1 MMRKRVKEGSAIFL
15 ALAVAFSVFALPGVW
30 AANAIQVDRTD
41 CSVEFSV
48 GSDYTELQKSDV
60 TVDLY
65 KVASVDKSGEYTV
78 VKDFKGLDVS
88 GLSIEDKDGSAA
100 EWAKRAEAA
109 AQMVTDGSIAPT
121 KEVVTKNGMVTASKM
136 ETGLYLICPEQV
148 VTDNYTY
155 TFAPSMVSLPNNYYG
170 NGGSDTW
177 VYNLTGENGITLKP
191 EQHERFG
198 DLLINKTLTA
208 LNATSGDKATFVFQ
222 IDITKAD
229 GTTESK
235 VEALTFDAAGK
246 QSAKITGLPA
256 GAQVKV
262 TEVYSGAS
270 YELTSTNGVQTT
282 ITANDEYSAADAP
295 TAEVSFI
302 NETDGRTNG
311 GYGVVNHFELDENGQ
326 YQYIAQEK

>member
-15 ALAVAFSVFALPGVW
+15 ALAVAFSVFAVPGVW

-60 TVDLY
+60 TIDLY

-88 GLSIEDKDGSAA
+88 GLSIEDKAGSAA
-100 EWAKRAEAA
+100 EWAKRAETA
-109 AQMVTDGSIAPT
+109 AQMAKAGSITP
-121 KEVVTKNGMVTASKM
+121 KKVVTKNGTVTAGKL

-170 NGGSDTW
+170 DGGSDTW

-229 GTTESK
+229 GTTQSK

-270 YELTSTNGVQTT
+270 YKLTSMNGVQTT
-282 ITANDEYSAADAP
+282 ITANDEYSADGAP

>member
-60 TVDLY
+60 TIDLY

-88 GLSIEDKDGSAA
+88 GLSIEDKAGSAG
-100 EWAKRAEAA
+100 EWAKRAETA
-109 AQMVTDGSIAPT
+109 AQMAKAGSITP
-121 KEVVTKNGMVTASKM
+121 KKVVTKNGTVTASKL

-170 NGGSDTW
+170 DGGSDTW
-177 VYNLTGENGITLKP
+177 VYNLTGKNGITLKP

-229 GTTESK
+229 GTTQSK

-270 YELTSTNGVQTT
+270 YKLTSMNGVQTT
-282 ITANDEYSAADAP
+282 ITANDEYSADGAP

>member
-60 TVDLY
+60 TIDLY

-88 GLSIEDKDGSAA
+88 GLSIEDKAGSAA
-100 EWAKRAEAA
+100 EWAKRAETA
-109 AQMVTDGSIAPT
+109 AQMVKAGSITP
-121 KEVVTKNGMVTASKM
+121 KKVVTKNGTVTASKL

-170 NGGSDTW
+170 DGGSDTW

-229 GTTESK
+229 GTTQSK

-270 YELTSTNGVQTT
+270 YKLTSMNGVQTT
-282 ITANDEYSAADAP
+282 ITANDEYSADGAP

>member
-60 TVDLY
+60 TIDLY

-88 GLSIEDKDGSAA
+88 GLSIEDKAGSAA
-100 EWAKRAEAA
+100 EWAKRAETA
-109 AQMVTDGSIAPT
+109 AQMAKAGSITP
-121 KEVVTKNGMVTASKM
+121 KKVVTKNGTVTASKL

-170 NGGSDTW
+170 DGGSDTW
-177 VYNLTGENGITLKP
+177 VYNLTGKNGITLKP

-229 GTTESK
+229 GTTQSK

-270 YELTSTNGVQTT
+270 YKLTSMNGVQTT
-282 ITANDEYSAADAP
+282 ITANDEYSADGAP

>member
-1 MMRKRVKEGSAIFL
+1 MMKKRVKEGSAIFL

-48 GSDYTELQKSDV
+48 GSDYTELKTSDV

-65 KVASVDKSGEYTV
+65 KVASVDKSGDYTV
-78 VKDFKGLDVS
+78 VTDFKGLDVS
-88 GLSIEDKDGSAA
+88 GLSIDDKDASAA
-100 EWAKRAEAA
+100 EWAKRAETA
-109 AQMVTDGSIAPT
+109 AQMVTDDSIAPT
-121 KEVVTKNGMVTASKM
+121 KEVVTKNGMVTANNL
-136 ETGLYLICPEQV
+136 ETGLYLICPAEV

-155 TFAPSMVSLPNNYYG
+155 TFTPSLVSLPNNYYG

-198 DLLINKTLTA
+198 DLVINKTLTA

-235 VEALTFDAAGK
+235 VEALTFEAAGT

-256 GAQVKV
+256 GAQVTV

-270 YELTSTNGVQTT
+270 YKLTSENGVQTT
-282 ITANDEYSAADAP
+282 ITANDEYSAAGAP
-295 TAEVSFI
+295 TAEVSFT

-311 GYGVVNHFELDENGQ
+311 GYGVVNHFELDDNGQ
-326 YQYIAQEK
+326 YQYTGQEQ

>member
-60 TVDLY
+60 TIDLY

-88 GLSIEDKDGSAA
+88 GLSIEDKAGSAA
-100 EWAKRAEAA
+100 EWAKRAETA
-109 AQMVTDGSIAPT
+109 AQMAKAGSITP
-121 KEVVTKNGMVTASKM
+121 KKVVTKNGTVTANKL

-170 NGGSDTW
+170 DGGSDTW
-177 VYNLTGENGITLKP
+177 VYNLTGENAVTLKP

-198 DLLINKTLTA
+198 DLIIKKTLDK
-208 LNATSGDKATFVFQ
+208 LNTTSSTKATFVFQ
-222 IDITKAD
+222 IDLTKED
-229 GTTESK
+229 GTTLRK
-235 VEALTFDAAGK
+235 VEAIDFTAGGTESVK
-246 QSAKITGLPA
+246 LTGLPA
-256 GAQVKV
+256 GATVKV
-262 TEVYSGAS
+262 SEVYSGAS
-270 YELTSTNGVQTT
+270 YTLTSDATVETQ
-282 ITANDEYSAADAP
+282 ITANDEYSAEGAP

-302 NETDGRTNG
+302 NKADGRTNG

>member
-60 TVDLY
+60 TIDLY

-88 GLSIEDKDGSAA
+88 GLSIEDKAGSAA
-100 EWAKRAEAA
+100 EWAKRAETA
-109 AQMVTDGSIAPT
+109 AQMAKAGSITP
-121 KEVVTKNGMVTASKM
+121 KKVVTKNGTVTAGKL

-170 NGGSDTW
+170 DGGSDTW
-177 VYNLTGENGITLKP
+177 VYNLTGVNGITLKP

-229 GTTESK
+229 GTTQSK

-270 YELTSTNGVQTT
+270 YKLTSMNGVQTT
-282 ITANDEYSAADAP
+282 ITANDEYSADGAP

>member
-60 TVDLY
+60 TIDLY

-88 GLSIEDKDGSAA
+88 GLSIEDKAGSAA
-100 EWAKRAEAA
+100 EWAKRAETA
-109 AQMVTDGSIAPT
+109 AQMAKAGSITP
-121 KEVVTKNGMVTASKM
+121 KKVVTKNGTVTASKL

-170 NGGSDTW
+170 DGGSDTW

-229 GTTESK
+229 GTTQSK

-270 YELTSTNGVQTT
+270 YKLTSMNGVQTT
-282 ITANDEYSAADAP
+282 ITANDEYSADGAP

>member
-1 MMRKRVKEGSAIFL
+1 M
-15 ALAVAFSVFALPGVW
+15 
-30 AANAIQVDRTD
+30 
-41 CSVEFSV
+41 
-48 GSDYTELQKSDV
+48 
-60 TVDLY
+60 
-65 KVASVDKSGEYTV
+65 
-78 VKDFKGLDVS
+78 
-88 GLSIEDKDGSAA
+88 
-100 EWAKRAEAA
+100 
-109 AQMVTDGSIAPT
+109 
-121 KEVVTKNGMVTASKM
+121 
-136 ETGLYLICPEQV
+136 
-148 VTDNYTY
+148 
-155 TFAPSMVSLPNNYYG
+155 
-170 NGGSDTW
+170 
-177 VYNLTGENGITLKP
+177 
-191 EQHERFG
+191 
-198 DLLINKTLTA
+198 
-208 LNATSGDKATFVFQ
+208 NATSGDKATFVFQ

-229 GTTESK
+229 GTTQSK

-270 YELTSTNGVQTT
+270 YELTSMNGVQTT

>member
-60 TVDLY
+60 TIDLY

-88 GLSIEDKDGSAA
+88 GLSIEDKAGSAG
-100 EWAKRAEAA
+100 EWAKRAETA
-109 AQMVTDGSIAPT
+109 AQMAKAGSITP
-121 KEVVTKNGMVTASKM
+121 KKVVTKNGTVTASKL

-170 NGGSDTW
+170 DGGSDTW

-229 GTTESK
+229 GTTQSK

-270 YELTSTNGVQTT
+270 YKLTSMNGVQTT
-282 ITANDEYSAADAP
+282 ITANDEYSADGAP

>member
-88 GLSIEDKDGSAA
+88 GLNIEDKDGSAA
-100 EWAKRAEAA
+100 EWAKRAETA
-109 AQMVTDGSIAPT
+109 AQMAKAGSITP
-121 KEVVTKNGMVTASKM
+121 KKVVTKNGMVTASKL

-155 TFAPSMVSLPNNYYG
+155 TFAPYLISLPNNYYG

-198 DLLINKTLTA
+198 DLVINKTLTA

>member
-48 GSDYTELQKSDV
+48 GSDYTEQQKSDV
-60 TVDLY
+60 TIDLY

-88 GLSIEDKDGSAA
+88 GLSIEDKAGSAG
-100 EWAKRAEAA
+100 EWAKRAETA
-109 AQMVTDGSIAPT
+109 AQMAKAGSITP
-121 KEVVTKNGMVTASKM
+121 KKVVTKKGTVTASKL

-170 NGGSDTW
+170 DSGSDTW

-229 GTTESK
+229 GTTQSK

-270 YELTSTNGVQTT
+270 YKLTSMNGVQTT
-282 ITANDEYSAADAP
+282 ITANDEYSADGAP

>member
-1 MMRKRVKEGSAIFL
+1 MMRKRVREGSAVLL
-15 ALAVAFSVFALPGVW
+15 ALAVAFSVFALPNVR
-30 AANAIQVDRTD
+30 AANAIEVDRDD

-48 GSDYTELQKSDV
+48 GSDYTELQKSNV

-78 VKDFKGLDVS
+78 VSDFKSLDVS
-88 GLSIEDKDGSAA
+88 GLSSDDKDASAA
-100 EWAKRAEAA
+100 EWAKRAETA
-109 AQMVTDGSIAPT
+109 AQMVEDGSIAPT
-121 KEVVTKNGMVTASKM
+121 KEVVTKNGLVTASNL
-136 ETGLYLICPEQV
+136 ETGLYLICPAEV

-155 TFAPSMVSLPNNYYG
+155 TFTPSMVSLPNNYYG
-170 NGGSDTW
+170 NGGSDAW

-198 DLLINKTLTA
+198 DLVINKTLTT

-222 IDITKAD
+222 VDITKAD

-235 VEALTFDAAGK
+235 VEALTFDKVGT

-256 GAQVKV
+256 GAQVTV

-270 YELTSTNGVQTT
+270 YKLTSENGVQTT
-282 ITANDEYSAADAP
+282 ILANDEYSEAGAP
-295 TAEVSFI
+295 TAEVSFT
-302 NETDGRTNG
+302 NEPDGSIDG

-326 YQYIAQEK
+326 YQYTGQE

>member
-60 TVDLY
+60 TIDLY

-88 GLSIEDKDGSAA
+88 GLSIEDKAGSAA
-100 EWAKRAEAA
+100 EWAKRAETA
-109 AQMVTDGSIAPT
+109 AQMAKAGSITP
-121 KEVVTKNGMVTASKM
+121 KKVVTKNGMVTASKL

-198 DLLINKTLTA
+198 DLVINKTLTA

>member
-60 TVDLY
+60 TIDLY

-88 GLSIEDKDGSAA
+88 GLSIEDKAGSAG
-100 EWAKRAEAA
+100 EWAKRAETA
-109 AQMVTDGSIAPT
+109 AQMAKAGSITP
-121 KEVVTKNGMVTASKM
+121 KKVVTKNGTVTASKL

-170 NGGSDTW
+170 DGGSDTW

-229 GTTESK
+229 GTTQSK

-270 YELTSTNGVQTT
+270 YKLTSMNGVQTT
-282 ITANDEYSAADAP
+282 ITANDEYSADGAP

-326 YQYIAQEK
+326 YQYSAQEK

>member
-100 EWAKRAEAA
+100 EWAKRAETA
-109 AQMVTDGSIAPT
+109 AQMAKAGSITP
-121 KEVVTKNGMVTASKM
+121 KKVVTKNGTVTASKL

-229 GTTESK
+229 GTTQSK

>member
-60 TVDLY
+60 TIDLY

-88 GLSIEDKDGSAA
+88 GLSIEDKAGSAA
-100 EWAKRAEAA
+100 EWAKRAETA
-109 AQMVTDGSIAPT
+109 AQMAKAGSITP
-121 KEVVTKNGMVTASKM
+121 KKVVTKNGTVTAGKL

-170 NGGSDTW
+170 DGGSDTW

-229 GTTESK
+229 GTTQSK

-270 YELTSTNGVQTT
+270 YKLTSMNGVQTT
-282 ITANDEYSAADAP
+282 ITANDEYSADGAP

>member
-60 TVDLY
+60 TIDLY

-88 GLSIEDKDGSAA
+88 GLSIEDKAGSAG
-100 EWAKRAEAA
+100 EWAKRAETA
-109 AQMVTDGSIAPT
+109 AQMAKAGSITP
-121 KEVVTKNGMVTASKM
+121 KKVVTKNGTVTASKL

-170 NGGSDTW
+170 DSGSDTW
-177 VYNLTGENGITLKP
+177 VYNLTGKNGITLKP

-229 GTTESK
+229 GTTQSK

-270 YELTSTNGVQTT
+270 YKLTSMNGVQTT
-282 ITANDEYSAADAP
+282 ITANDEYSADGAP

>member
-60 TVDLY
+60 TIDLY

-88 GLSIEDKDGSAA
+88 GLSIEDKAGSAA
-100 EWAKRAEAA
+100 EWAKRAETA
-109 AQMVTDGSIAPT
+109 AQMAKAGSITP
-121 KEVVTKNGMVTASKM
+121 KKVVTKNGTVTAGKL

-170 NGGSDTW
+170 DDGSDTW

-229 GTTESK
+229 GTTQSK

-270 YELTSTNGVQTT
+270 YKLTSMNGVQTT
-282 ITANDEYSAADAP
+282 ITANDEYSADGAP

>member
-60 TVDLY
+60 TIDLY

-88 GLSIEDKDGSAA
+88 GLSIEDKAVSAA
-100 EWAKRAEAA
+100 EWAKRAETA
-109 AQMVTDGSIAPT
+109 AQMAKAGSITP
-121 KEVVTKNGMVTASKM
+121 KKVVTKNGTVTANKL

-170 NGGSDTW
+170 DGGSDTW

-229 GTTESK
+229 GTTQSK

-270 YELTSTNGVQTT
+270 YKLTSMNGVQTT
-282 ITANDEYSAADAP
+282 ITANDEYSADGAP

-302 NETDGRTNG
+302 NKADGRTNG

>member
-1 MMRKRVKEGSAIFL
+1 MGSECNTGGQD
-15 ALAVAFSVFALPGVW
+15 S
-30 AANAIQVDRTD
+30 
-41 CSVEFSV
+41 
-48 GSDYTELQKSDV
+48 
-60 TVDLY
+60 
-65 KVASVDKSGEYTV
+65 
-78 VKDFKGLDVS
+78 
-88 GLSIEDKDGSAA
+88 EDKDGSAA
-100 EWAKRAEAA
+100 EWAKRAETA
-109 AQMVTDGSIAPT
+109 AQMAKAGSITP
-121 KEVVTKNGMVTASKM
+121 KKVVTKNGMVTASKL

-198 DLLINKTLTA
+198 DLVINKTLTA